1 VGSNALRLKLSP
13 MRCWLA
19 LVLAVGLAS
28 VASEVDAWEGRGG
41 RSTLDGTPAC
51 NVFQVGVD
59 TSHGNTVFDPAL
71 GRAANQVFYAPDTLI
86 SSITI
91 WKPAQP
97 DTNVNPM
104 HLFITETDSTAMD
117 SSAGHRPLPSAI
129 LLNGP
134 VVDVPYTDGIHPKP
148 VTFTFDPP
156 FALPRRGYFSF
167 AIKEDLCG
175 GVIALLADSSS
186 SYEYG
191 GCWKTVAFNDC
202 SGLGQS
208 ARLVPGVLVFQIAF
222 CEIAVP
228 AVGETWGRL
237 KARYR

>member
-1 VGSNALRLKLSP
+1 MKRWLV
-13 MRCWLA
+13 LA
-19 LVLAVGLAS
+19 LVIGLAGA
-28 VASEVDAWEGRGG
+28 ASRTEGSDAAKGG
-41 RSTLDGTPAC
+41 RTILGLAPFCTL
-51 NVFQVGVD
+51 FEVGID
-59 TSHGNTVFDPAL
+59 TTHGNTVFDPVL

-117 SSAGHRPLPSAI
+117 SIRGYRPLPSAI
-129 LLNGP
+129 LLDGP

-148 VTFTFDPP
+148 VTFVFDPP

-175 GVIALLADSSS
+175 GVIALLADTLG
-186 SYEYG
+186 SYPYG
-191 GCWKTVAFNDC
+191 GCWKTVPFNDC
-202 SGLGQS
+202 SGLGAS
-208 ARLVPGVLVFQIAF
+208 ARLVPGCLVFQMEF
-222 CEIAVP
+222 CEATVP
-228 AVGETWGRL
+228 AIQETWGKL